1 MLHSH
6 SDFGG
11 LGKFVVCG
19 RLFQAQDKSM
29 LKFIVNQQTEQV
41 SGINPEKRWPKK
53 IPFEN

>member
-6 SDFGG
+6 SYFGG

-29 LKFIVNQQTEQV
+29 LKFTVNQQTEQV
-41 SGINPEKRWPKK
+41 SGINREKRWPKE
-53 IPFEN
+53 IPFEH